1 MRTILIG
8 AAGAALLAI
17 SSPAMA
23 QVHVHTD
30 APGLG
35 VHIDSGR
42 HYQRHRGHHH
52 RHQGWRARAQCR
64 EVTTR
69 TVRPNGTVVVRKRI
83 RC

>member
-1 MRTILIG
+1 MRAILMG

-30 APGLG
+30 APGIG

-42 HYQRHRGHHH
+42 HHNRHR
-52 RHQGWRARAQCR
+52 GWRARAQCR